1 MMSLLYTI
9 LVRGWSYVL
18 YIGGIFLIDEEIQLS
33 LGLPPYV
40 ITNSIG
46 FVVF

>member
-1 MMSLLYTI
+1 M
-9 LVRGWSYVL
+9 
-18 YIGGIFLIDEEIQLS
+18 YIGGIFLTDEEIQLS

-46 FVVF
+46 FVCTLSVRFWSFRV